1 MFSQVTRL
9 SRNAKNIIYLL
20 KRHIFLLNYLFFSFP
35 SFKFQPLSTR
45 SLKPIWS
52 FTGALCFLL
61 FSSGCD
67 QQEAKKVVA
76 ITQIVAH
83 PSADAVAQ
91 GVKDGLKE
99 AGYIDGKN
107 ITLVFENA
115 QGSIATSIQ
124 IAQKFVGMHPDVIIP
139 ITTPSTQA
147 VVSAARGTEIPIIFS
162 AVTDPIHANV
172 VTDMM
177 HPGGNVTGATDGPP
191 ISSQL
196 ALIKEIMPNLET
208 LGVLYNPGETTPSKI
223 AQQVDDLS
231 REMGFRVIKIS
242 ASKVSDVAM
251 AFQKA
256 VNEVDA
262 IYVPLDN
269 TVLSAMEQVVSLS
282 YEHNVPV
289 FSSDS
294 HSVTQG
300 ALASVGFSHYET
312 GRKTAEMV
320 VKMFKGEKPGNMRV
334 ASPATTD
341 IYLNLKSA
349 DKLGILLADSLV
361 KKAKQINR

>member
-1 MFSQVTRL
+1 MFTQVTRL
-9 SRNAKNIIYLL
+9 SRNAKSIIQSL
-20 KRHIFLLNYLFFSFP
+20 KRNIFVLSRPFLPSS
-35 SFKFQPLSTR
+35 SFKFQPLSTCL
-45 SLKPIWS
+45 SKPLWS
-52 FTGALCFLL
+52 FAGALCFLL
-61 FSSGCD
+61 LSSGCD
-67 QQEAKKVVA
+67 QREAKKVVA

-83 PSADAVAQ
+83 PSADAVTQ
-91 GVKDGLKE
+91 GVKDGLAA
-99 AGYIDGKN
+99 AGYVDGKN

-196 ALIKEIMPNLET
+196 ALIKEIMPNLEI
-208 LGVLYNPGETTPSKI
+208 LGVLYNPGETTPTKI

-242 ASKVSDVAM
+242 APKVSDVAS

-282 YEHNVPV
+282 YQHEIPV

-320 VKMFKGEKPGNMRV
+320 VRMFKGEKPGNMRV

-349 DKLGILLADSLV
+349 DKLGILLAEPLV
-361 KKAKQINR
+361 KKAKHVTR

>member
-1 MFSQVTRL
+1 MFIQVTSL
-9 SRNAKNIIYLL
+9 SRSVKNIIQLL
-20 KRHIFLLNYLFFSFP
+20 KHNIHSLNQFLLHSP
-35 SFKFQPLSTR
+35 SFKLYTS
-45 SLKPIWS
+45 SISLLKPICS
-52 FTGALCFLL
+52 FAGIFCYLL
-61 FSSGCD
+61 LSSGCD

-76 ITQIVAH
+76 ITQIIAH
-83 PSADAVAQ
+83 PSADAVTQ
-91 GVKDGLKE
+91 GVKDGLAA

-124 IAQKFVGMHPDVIIP
+124 IAQKFIGMRPDVIIP

-147 VVSAARGTEIPIIFS
+147 VISAARSTETPIIFS

-177 HPGGNVTGATDGPP
+177 HPGGNVTGTTDAPP

-196 ALIKEIMPNLET
+196 ALIKEIMPNLEI
-208 LGVLYNPGETTPSKI
+208 LGVLYNPGETTPAKI

-242 ASKVSDVAM
+242 ASKVPEVPL

-256 VNEVDA
+256 VKEVDA

-269 TVLSAMEQVVSLS
+269 TVLAAMEQVVSLS

-300 ALASVGFSHYET
+300 AVASVGFSHYET

-320 VKMFKGEKPGNMRV
+320 IRLFKGEKPGNMRV
-334 ASPATTD
+334 TSPATTD

-349 DKLGILLADSLV
+349 DKLGILLAESLV
-361 KKAKQINR
+361 KKAKRVTR